1 MYRNF
6 FKRFFD
12 IVLSLFGLVLLS
24 PLFLV
29 LILAGAIAMRGNPFF
44 LQRRPGRYGKI
55 FTLIKFR
62 TMSNARDETGNL
74 LSDGRRLNAYGR
86 FLRKTSLDELGE
98 LINVLKGD
106 MSLVGPRPVLIRD
119 FVFMDERT
127 RGRHAVRG
135 GITGL
140 AQVNGRNNITWEQKF
155 EWDLR
160 YVGRITF
167 MTDVKIL
174 LRTVGKVL
182 RGSDV
187 VREGTDS
194 DMDYGDYLLQ
204 CGSITQQEYD
214 TKQAEAEAIA
224 RTAA

>member
-1 MYRNF
+1 MYRKF
-6 FKRFFD
+6 FKRFLD
-12 IVLSLFGLVLLS
+12 ILFSLFGLLLLL
-24 PLFLV
+24 PLFLI
-29 LILAGAIAMRGNPFF
+29 LILVGTIAMRGNPFF
-44 LQRRPGRYGKI
+44 LQRRPGRCGRI

-62 TMSNARDETGNL
+62 NMSGARDAEGKL
-74 LSDGRRLNAYGR
+74 LPDGCRLNAYGR

-106 MSLVGPRPVLIRD
+106 MSLVGPRPLLIRD

-140 AQVNGRNNITWEQKF
+140 AQINGRNNITWEQKF
-155 EWDLR
+155 EWDLQ
-160 YVGRITF
+160 YVEHITF

-174 LRTVGKVL
+174 FRTVGKVL

-194 DMDYGDYLLQ
+194 DLDYGDYLLQ
-204 CGSITQQEYD
+204 RGSVTRQEYD
-214 TKQAEAEAIA
+214 MKQAQAKVIAET
-224 RTAA
+224 TA